1 MKAPILVAVDAGS
14 GNIAVRFEL
23 DGKIHNK
30 VTPARARQGNAQSM
44 NLEAGTSWETEGEH
58 GDTTVFSVVSRG
70 NELINTCDPS
80 YQISP
85 AHRVMVI
92 NTLAQMG
99 LGGHDVVLAD
109 TLPINQFYSD
119 LGVINHDRIEA
130 KRQSLMKPVKNYSGK
145 LKAPRIIDVHV
156 YPEAI
161 PAYVSATVLP
171 DMSANPEF
179 DGAESVIVV
188 DLGRFTCDIAELD
201 SEHQIVNRGTS
212 EHGIHMMLSRVHA
225 LIQENAAKLGIA
237 EPEEINLE
245 SIDSIIR
252 QGYIGSRL
260 EAAKHKRIDIRE
272 IVKQAAIE
280 HAALVRRDI
289 REVHRNLADVDIIIM
304 VGGGANW
311 IGGKLDYLPD
321 LTEEWGCPVYIP
333 DHPELAI
340 VRGVH
345 LALLDD
351 AESILA
357 DLTEEA

>member
-1 MKAPILVAVDAGS
+1 MKTPILVAVDAGS
-14 GNIAVRFEL
+14 GNIAARFER
-23 DGKIHNK
+23 DGQIYSK

-44 NLEAGTSWETEGEH
+44 NLEAGTSWETEDDHGEIS
-58 GDTTVFSVVSRG
+58 VFSVVSRG
-70 NELINTCDPS
+70 SDLINTCDPS

-99 LGGHDVVLAD
+99 LGGCDVVLAD

-119 LGVINHDRIEA
+119 LGVINHDRIAA
-130 KRQSLMKPVKNYSGK
+130 KRKSLMKPVKNFSGQ
-145 LKAPRIIDVHV
+145 LKAPRIVDVIV

-161 PAYVSATVLP
+161 PAYVSATILP
-171 DMSANPEF
+171 DMTPNPAFE
-179 DGAESVIVV
+179 GAESVIVV

-201 SEHQIVNRGTS
+201 SDHQIVNRGTS

-225 LIQENAAKLGIA
+225 LIQENASKLGLA

-260 EAAKHKRIDIRE
+260 ESAKHKRIDIRE
-272 IVKQAAIE
+272 LVKHAAVE

-289 REVHRNLADVDIIIM
+289 REVHRNLSDVDIIVM

-311 IGGKLDYLPD
+311 IGGNLDYLPD
-321 LTEEWGCPVYIP
+321 LTEDWGCPVYIP
-333 DHPELAI
+333 DLPEFAI

-351 AESILA
+351 ADSILA
-357 DLTEEA
+357 DLQEEA